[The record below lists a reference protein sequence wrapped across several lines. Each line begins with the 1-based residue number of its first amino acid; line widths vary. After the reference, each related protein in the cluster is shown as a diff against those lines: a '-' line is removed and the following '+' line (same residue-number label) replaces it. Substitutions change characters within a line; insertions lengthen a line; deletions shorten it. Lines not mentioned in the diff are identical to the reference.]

1 MKTIRI
7 PQYPY
12 YISQRGHGLGGI
24 FRSLARVF
32 MPIAKTVFKASKP
45 LMKKAVKYAGKEAL
59 QVGLDTVTDVV
70 NGNDLKTSLKKNVKT
85 RSRHVLNKTKDKI
98 KEGLQKV
105 IKGAGKKRK
114 HQFKS
119 STRKKR
125 AKKMKTIF
133 D

>member
-85 RSRHVLNKTKDKI
+85 RSKHVLNKTKDKI
-98 KEGLQKV
+98 KEGLEKV

-114 HQFKS
+114 HQS